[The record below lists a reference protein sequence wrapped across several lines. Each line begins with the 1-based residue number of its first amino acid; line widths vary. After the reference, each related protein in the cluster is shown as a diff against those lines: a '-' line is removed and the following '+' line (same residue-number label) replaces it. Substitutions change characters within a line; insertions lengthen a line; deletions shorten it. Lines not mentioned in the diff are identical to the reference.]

1 MADLIATP
9 VGAVLRRAYRRRM
22 TSEEPSRRRERPL
35 DELYRLRR
43 SFALVEHGERAYS
56 TDQFQRMRRRRNAL
70 EILFGADLDA
80 SLAAEAGADAMDRL
94 SEIAARVGIG
104 GAELRELLRISPAEL
119 RRWQAEGMPDERRK
133 EFDEIRFVAQTA
145 TRFGSTRA
153 ADAMRTPIAALGG
166 RSIMELLAAGRRAE
180 ARAAME
186 EIKVVDDP
194 AEPSAEDAR

>member
-1 MADLIATP
+1 M
-9 VGAVLRRAYRRRM
+9 
-22 TSEEPSRRRERPL
+22 PL

-43 SFALVEHGERAYS
+43 ELALVEHGERAYS

-119 RRWQAEGMPDERRK
+119 RRWQTEGMPDERRK
-133 EFDEIRFVAQTA
+133 EFDEIRSVAQTLA
-145 TRFGSTRA
+145 ARFGSNRA
-153 ADAMRTPIAALGG
+153 ADAMRTPSAALGG

-194 AEPSAEDAR
+194 AEPSAQDAR